1 MNEPLT
7 LPSSAERWMNRI
19 ERTRGSCIDWNMAS
33 GHIWVARMVAVWLI
47 VASNACAE
55 ESSDWRI
62 EILNEH
68 GIPTDTA
75 ALEKKQKNHS
85 ISAEILNEKIKL
97 LASEKFAE
105 REQAQKDVLMM
116 GKDVL
121 PMILAL
127 PTSDDPEVRM
137 RLGKI
142 LISLQADGRWN
153 RQALVR
159 RAIESLLHERK
170 NPGIADPQGELFVE
184 CFKTEKAS
192 LSDGYRRLGF
202 KAPDGLIG
210 SVSNGAARFRGNH
223 ATEGDQRLILRARDF
238 SRKQEFPD
246 TFRIESK
253 IGGAAGGQGTYHVGI
268 SIGNVRAL
276 FHPGYPGG
284 AFRFERV
291 DNNVML
297 VQNTNMGFNPP
308 VDQLLLMSIEVKRL
322 AEGNVSLDVTVN
334 SAGHQFQKSA
344 IIKAADIGKLETI
357 GLDRSGRSGGD
368 GLFDDF
374 IVDFKK
380 P

>member
-1 MNEPLT
+1 
-7 LPSSAERWMNRI
+7 MNRI
-19 ERTRGSCIDWNMAS
+19 ERICGSYLDWSMGLS
-33 GHIWVARMVAVWLI
+33 KTWVSYMVAVALI
-47 VASNACAE
+47 VASNSYAE
-55 ESSDWRI
+55 QASDWRI
-62 EILNEH
+62 ELLNEH

-75 ALEKKQKNHS
+75 ALEKSQKNHF
-85 ISAEILNEKIKL
+85 ISAEILDEKIKL
-97 LASEKFAE
+97 LASEKFTE
-105 REQAQKDVLMM
+105 REQAQKDILVM

-153 RQALVR
+153 RNALVQ

-170 NPGIADPQGELFVE
+170 NPGIADPQGKLFVE
-184 CFKTEKAS
+184 CFNTEKPS
-192 LSDGYRRLGF
+192 LSGGYRQLRF
-202 KAPDGLIG
+202 RAPDELA
-210 SVSNGAARFRGNH
+210 GAVTDGMVRFKGDH
-223 ATEGDQRLILRARDF
+223 AQDGDQRLILRARDF
-238 SRKQEFPD
+238 NGKQEFPD
-246 TFRIESK
+246 VFRIESK
-253 IGGAAGGQGTYHVGI
+253 MGGAAGGVGAYHVGI

-276 FHPGYPGG
+276 FHPGYPSG

-291 DNNVML
+291 DNNVAM
-297 VQNTNMGFNPP
+297 VQNTNMGFNPQ
-308 VDQLLLMSIEVKRL
+308 VEKLVLMSIEVKRL

-334 SAGHQFQKSA
+334 SAGHRFQKSTV
-344 IIKAADIGKLETI
+344 IKAADIGKLETI

-374 IVDFKK
+374 IVDFGK